1 MSAGRKGK
9 GQASIYKYTNVCNS
23 CHSTFVL
30 YIFTKRTKSH
40 IQLQNV
46 KYIITSQIN
55 THNNKLSWLTL
66 NYIPSRMLKE
76 SYKQIQFA
84 KTAMQERKLRH
95 VIDQKIYTLG
105 SEMKCKIDTLRSGWI
120 KGNVRSE
127 Q

>member
-1 MSAGRKGK
+1 
-9 GQASIYKYTNVCNS
+9 
-23 CHSTFVL
+23 
-30 YIFTKRTKSH
+30 
-40 IQLQNV
+40 
-46 KYIITSQIN
+46 
-55 THNNKLSWLTL
+55 
-66 NYIPSRMLKE
+66 MLKE

-120 KGNVRSE
+120 KSNVRSE